1 MRLRTDDGVV
11 VAHLV
16 NGILVK
22 KVRES
27 RHMLRSP
34 KAWSFDKSIILTAQK
49 HGARTIRV
57 EAGDTGKV
65 YEVSMK
71 RFMEKAMPIRRGFN
85 SQLALVLKFWDTGEP
100 PQKKEKEHQLPL
112 I

>member
-16 NGILVK
+16 DGILIK

-34 KAWSFDKSIILTAQK
+34 RAWAFDKSIIETANK
-49 HGARTIRV
+49 HGAKYIRI
-57 EAGDTGKV
+57 EAGDTGKTYTV
-65 YEVSMK
+65 TMK
-71 RFMEKAMPIRRGFN
+71 RFIEKAMPLRRGFN
-85 SQLALVLKFWDTGEP
+85 SQLALVLKFWDTVEP
-100 PQKKEKEHQLPL
+100 LSENPEKQLPL